1 MKFFKNLSLS
11 FAWLG
16 LFTLL
21 IFYALLPTLIN
32 AQNQDEYNLANEY
45 FNDGEYE
52 KALEL
57 YQKLFK
63 ANNQVDFYAYRIVE
77 CYLLTRR
84 GQEAMEF
91 TEKIAQKNPQKVQFE
106 AMKGKVLERTGK
118 MPEAEALWNNLIQNK
133 LQTLSDFSNAGNFF
147 MIYQNYIWAKKTYLQ
162 ARIVLKNPTLFNGDL
177 ASIFQITNEI
187 EAATQEYLSM
197 YWQNPSQVSY
207 VKSQILRL
215 AKEEHADQVERPL
228 IAALQKNPSNVDI
241 KEMLYELYL
250 QTSNYEEAF
259 IQARSLD
266 KLKKENG
273 AGVFKLAQTMQQNK
287 EYELSN
293 QALDYIINNY
303 EGSGLYLEAY
313 FEKVKNFELKA
324 SESRPVD
331 TTSLRKAIDN
341 YDALFKRFGRNESL
355 FEAMYRKARLCVF
368 YLNDLKAAI
377 SELQEIDK
385 LALPL
390 IKKANAKLLM
400 GDVYL
405 LQGDYAKAKLKYH
418 EIEEQ
423 FKDTQVGAMAKFKTA
438 QLAYYKGDFELA
450 KSSLKILKENT
461 TSDISNDAIRLFL
474 TIQDNTG
481 LDTTTTALERFAH
494 AQLLNY
500 QKNYLGAL
508 ELLDS
513 ILYAFPNHELADD
526 ILWEKASIYINQNN
540 PDKALFLL
548 DKILENHKEGIYAD
562 DALFTK
568 AEIYELAL
576 GAKEKAQELY
586 LQLLVDFPASLYK
599 VEARKR
605 IRKLKGQ
612 ISGS

>member
-1 MKFFKNLSLS
+1 
-11 FAWLG
+11 
-16 LFTLL
+16 
-21 IFYALLPTLIN
+21 
-32 AQNQDEYNLANEY
+32 
-45 FNDGEYE
+45 
-52 KALEL
+52 
-57 YQKLFK
+57 
-63 ANNQVDFYAYRIVE
+63 
-77 CYLLTRR
+77 
-84 GQEAMEF
+84 
-91 TEKIAQKNPQKVQFE
+91 
-106 AMKGKVLERTGK
+106 MKGKVLERMGK
-118 MPEAEALWNNLIQNK
+118 MQEAEALWNQLIENK

-147 MIYQNYIWAKKTYLQ
+147 MIYQNYAWAKKTYLQ
-162 ARIVLKNPTLFNGDL
+162 ARITLKNPALFNGEL
-177 ASIFQITNEI
+177 AGIFQISNEI
-187 EAATQEYLSM
+187 EAATQEYISM
-197 YWQNPSQVSY
+197 YLQNPSQASY
-207 VKSQILRL
+207 VKSQILRF

-241 KEMLYELYL
+241 KEILYELYL
-250 QTSNYEEAF
+250 QLNNYEEAF

-266 KLKKENG
+266 KLKKESG

-303 EGSGLYLEAY
+303 EGSGIYLEAY

-341 YDALFKRFGRNESL
+341 YDALFQRFGRNESL
-355 FEAMYRKARLCVF
+355 VEAMYRKARLCVF

-377 SELQEIDK
+377 NELQEIDK
-385 LALPL
+385 LSLPL

-405 LQGDYAKAKLKYH
+405 MQGDYAKAKLKYH

-423 FKDTQVGAMAKFKTA
+423 FKDTQVGATAKFKTA

-481 LDTTTTALERFAH
+481 LDTTATALERFAY

-500 QKNYLGAL
+500 QKNYSGAL

-513 ILYAFPNHELADD
+513 ILYAFPNHELSDD
-526 ILWEKASIYINQNN
+526 ILWEKANIYINQNN

-562 DALFTK
+562 DALFAK
-568 AEIYELAL
+568 AEIYELTL

-586 LQLLVDFPASLYK
+586 LQLLVDFPASLFK

-605 IRKLKGQ
+605 IRKLKRQ
-612 ISGS
+612 ISDS

>member
-1 MKFFKNLSLS
+1 MWALIYKNPKAGGLFFLLGLVLLVSFSTSLS
-11 FAWLG
+11 
-16 LFTLL
+16 
-21 IFYALLPTLIN
+21 

-63 ANNQVDFYAYRIVE
+63 ANNQVDFYAYRVVE

-84 GQEAMEF
+84 AEEAMEF
-91 TEKIAQKNPQKVQFE
+91 VERIAQKNPQKVQYE
-106 AMKGKVLERTGK
+106 ALKGKILERTGK
-118 MPEAEALWNNLIQNK
+118 MQQAEALWNDLIQNK
-133 LQTLSDFSNAGNFF
+133 LQTINDFSNAGNFF
-147 MIYQNYIWAKKTYLQ
+147 MIYQNYAWAKKTYLQ
-162 ARIVLKNPTLFNGDL
+162 ARQVLKNPTLFNGDL
-177 ASIFQITNEI
+177 ASIFQVTNEI

-197 YWQNPSQVSY
+197 YLQNPAQASY

-215 AKEEHADQVERPL
+215 AKEEYADQVERPL
-228 IAALQKNPSNVDI
+228 VAFLQKNPSNVDVR
-241 KEMLYELYL
+241 EMLYEVYL
-250 QTSNYEEAF
+250 QLNNFEEAF
-259 IQARSLD
+259 IQCRSLD
-266 KLKKENG
+266 KLKKEG
-273 AGVFKLAQTMQQNK
+273 GTGIFKLAQTLQQNK

-293 QALDYIINNY
+293 QALDYILNNY
-303 EGSGLYLEAY
+303 EGTALYLEAY

-324 SESRPVD
+324 SESRPLD
-331 TTSLRKAIDN
+331 TTSIRKAVEN
-341 YDALFKRFGRNESL
+341 YDALFKKFGRNENL
-355 FEAMYRKARLCVF
+355 YEAMYRKARLCVF
-368 YLNDLKAAI
+368 YLNDLKSAI
-377 SELQEIDK
+377 DELQEIDK

-405 LQGDYAKAKLKYH
+405 LQGDYTKAKLKYH

-423 FKDTQVGAMAKFKTA
+423 FKDTQVGAMAKFKAA

-450 KSSLKILKENT
+450 KSSLRILKENT

-474 TIQDNTG
+474 IIQDNIG

-494 AQLLNY
+494 AQLLSY
-500 QKNYLGAL
+500 QKNYRAAV

-526 ILWEKASIYINQNN
+526 IYWEKANIYLNQNN
-540 PDKALFLL
+540 PDKALFWL
-548 DKILENHKEGIYAD
+548 DKILENHKDGIYAD

-568 AEIYELAL
+568 AEIYEIAL
-576 GAKEKAQELY
+576 GDKEKAQQLY
-586 LQLLVDFPASLYK
+586 LQLLLDFPASLYK

-612 ISGS
+612 NPGS

>member
-1 MKFFKNLSLS
+1 
-11 FAWLG
+11 
-16 LFTLL
+16 
-21 IFYALLPTLIN
+21 LPSPTN

-84 GQEAMEF
+84 GEEAMDF
-91 TEKIAQKNPQKVQFE
+91 AEKTAKKNPQKVQFE
-106 AMKGKVLERTGK
+106 AMKGKILERTGK
-118 MPEAEALWNNLIQNK
+118 MLEAEALWNDLIQNK

-147 MIYQNYIWAKKTYLQ
+147 MIYQNYAWAKKTYLQ
-162 ARIVLKNPTLFNGDL
+162 ARTVLKNPTLFNGDL
-177 ASIFQITNEI
+177 ASIFQISNEI

-197 YWQNPSQVSY
+197 YWQNPSQASY

-250 QTSNYEEAF
+250 QISNYEEAF
-259 IQARSLD
+259 VQARSLD

-341 YDALFKRFGRNESL
+341 YNALFEKFGRNESL

-500 QKNYLGAL
+500 QKNYSGAL

-513 ILYAFPNHELADD
+513 ILYAFPNHELTDD